1 MNAWLKK
8 LTRGIMALAVGFVLA
23 RTARAQQTSD
33 SLTVTITPNAY
44 YAVAVDTTAT
54 SLNLGSI
61 ALGAVTGTVL
71 PATVTVNST
80 YAQTDLTL
88 IGFATTTAGVPWTF
102 DLDTTSTETDKVAV
116 WAVFTDTSVV
126 ATPMWGVD
134 GAFSGTQ
141 PPQNGSDVVS
151 DQAAIDVGDGG
162 GFTSRYVL
170 TPGSA
175 GYKSMEDIPSSA
187 ADLAGSRSK
196 LWFRFRLP
204 AATTSNTAQRLTFT
218 ITAGAPN

>member
-1 MNAWLKK
+1 MSERMRRWAL
-8 LTRGIMALAVGFVLA
+8 ALAVGLGLA
-23 RTARAQQTSD
+23 QTAQAQQTSD

-88 IGFATTTAGVPWTF
+88 IGFATTTLGIPWTF
-102 DLDTTSTETDKVAV
+102 DLDATSTETDKIAA
-116 WAVFTDTSVV
+116 WAVFTDTSIV
-126 ATPMWGVD
+126 ATPSWGVN
-134 GAFSGTQ
+134 GAFSGSI
-141 PPQNGSDVVS
+141 PGASNSDVVS
-151 DQAAIDVGDGG
+151 DQSAQDVGDGG
-162 GFTSRYVL
+162 GFTGRYVL
-170 TPGSA
+170 SSGSS
-175 GYKSMEDIPSSA
+175 GYKTMEDIPSSA